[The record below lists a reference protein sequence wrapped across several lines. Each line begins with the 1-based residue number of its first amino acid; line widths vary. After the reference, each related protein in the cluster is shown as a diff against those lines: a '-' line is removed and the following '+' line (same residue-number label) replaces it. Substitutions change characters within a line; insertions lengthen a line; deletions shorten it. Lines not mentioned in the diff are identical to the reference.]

1 MVSSLL
7 GNANIFLKQ
16 DFKQTFEWGAKA
28 TLILNTDF
36 QNIPLFWIMFNS
48 SQSPSTLLISVCYYT
63 SAWIYVG

>member
-7 GNANIFLKQ
+7 GNANIFLQQ

-36 QNIPLFWIMFNS
+36 QNIPLFWMFTS
-48 SQSPSTLLISVCYYT
+48 SQSLSTLLISVCYYT